1 MLGKEGKAMSITLH
15 GGSGASQYKTAP
27 DFWMVYTP
35 KAGIDAFANVLHTLY
50 YLPEN
55 YKLMIVGADVTTDQI
70 APLANCLDLMKRV
83 RFETTTEL
91 PEDATPFSFGRALV
105 SDEAQPTKSSVLV
118 TSETSSALSGTYDSG
133 FTVLAQSPPA
143 LASAVLKI
151 AHATV

>member
-1 MLGKEGKAMSITLH
+1 MSTTLFGEGGVQDYKA
-15 GGSGASQYKTAP
+15 AP

-35 KAGIDAFANVLHTLY
+35 KAGSEAFTNVLHALY

-55 YKLMIVGADVTTDQI
+55 YKLMIMTADVTTDEL
-70 APLANCLDLMKRV
+70 APLVECIDLMKRV

-91 PEDATPFSFGRALV
+91 PAEATPFSFGRALV
-105 SDEAQPTKSSVLV
+105 SDEAQPAKSSVLV
-118 TSETSSALSGTYDSG
+118 TSEATSALSGDYNSG

-143 LASAVLKI
+143 LASAILKI